1 MFLSCSLAIERTHM
15 ENSTT
20 TQAPHQA
27 EDSALKVLHDYF
39 AHVLL
44 PYWNIPGEVDHTLP
58 TESIHLEL
66 RKQYQD
72 INFIMN
78 DGSLVHFEFQSTNDK
93 ALDDLRRFRTYEAF
107 LCMKHKTNV
116 YTYVLFSGGIEQPMT
131 EFTSGINTYR
141 VHPIIMKG
149 KLAED
154 VFKNI
159 EDKIEKDIAL
169 TEEDLVPLT
178 LCPLMGG
185 NIPTKERF
193 DKAFKIVRGAGDSIQ
208 NLNIIEAVLYT
219 MATKFLTTEELNN
232 LKEGIKMT
240 ELGTIIYNDG
250 VADGISLGI
259 SQGISQNARNFFING
274 ASFELVRNSI
284 DIEILSDKDL
294 KEIYDEVMSSKK
306 Q

>member
-1 MFLSCSLAIERTHM
+1 M
-15 ENSTT
+15 ENLTT
-20 TQAPHQA
+20 IQAPHQA
-27 EDSALKVLHDYF
+27 EDGALKALHDYF

-44 PYWNIPGEVDHTLP
+44 PYWKIPGEVDHAMP
-58 TESIHLEL
+58 TEGVYLEL

-72 INFIMN
+72 INFAMK
-78 DGSLVHFEFQSTNDK
+78 DGSLVHFEFQSTNSS
-93 ALDDLRRFRTYEAF
+93 ALEDLRRFRTYEAF
-107 LCMKHKTNV
+107 LCMKHKTTV
-116 YTYVLFSGGIEQPMT
+116 YTYVLFSGGIEHPMT

-159 EDKIEKDIAL
+159 NDKFEQKLPL
-169 TEEDLVPLT
+169 TENDLVPLT

-185 NIPTKERF
+185 DIPQKERF
-193 DKAFKIVRGAGDSIQ
+193 YKAFEIVRGVADTIP

-219 MATKFLTTEELNN
+219 MATKFLSPEELNN

-250 VADGISLGI
+250 I
-259 SQGISQNARNFFING
+259 SQGIVQNATENARNFFFNG

-284 DIEILSDKDL
+284 NAEALPDEDL
-294 KEIYDEVMSSKK
+294 QKIYDEVMASKNK
-306 Q
+306 

>member
-1 MFLSCSLAIERTHM
+1 M

-20 TQAPHQA
+20 TQAPHQ
-27 EDSALKVLHDYF
+27 
-39 AHVLL
+39 
-44 PYWNIPGEVDHTLP
+44 
-58 TESIHLEL
+58 
-66 RKQYQD
+66 
-72 INFIMN
+72 
-78 DGSLVHFEFQSTNDK
+78 
-93 ALDDLRRFRTYEAF
+93 
-107 LCMKHKTNV
+107 
-116 YTYVLFSGGIEQPMT
+116 
-131 EFTSGINTYR
+131 
-141 VHPIIMKG
+141 
-149 KLAED
+149 AED

-185 NIPTKERF
+185 NIPTNERF

-250 VADGISLGI
+250 VADGIS
-259 SQGISQNARNFFING
+259 QGISQNAHNLFING

-294 KEIYDEVMSSKK
+294 KGIYDEVMSSKK